1 MSELIEEAFTSAG
14 GPGTEDQHQ
23 DEKTVLMKMMLRMV
37 MAMRMIL
44 MKTLSE
50 LIEEAFTSAG
60 SRATEWGSV
69 TRDCARWTQGSG
81 MGANFYDAASIS
93 NPQYFQP
100 TITQNRVNRLVETVS
115 DMQLSGGK
123 IYVSIGD
130 DSCK

>member
-23 DEKTVLMKMMLRMV
+23 EDKIVLMKMMLRMV

-81 MGANFYDAASIS
+81 MGANFYDAASIF
-93 NPQYFQP
+93 NPQ
-100 TITQNRVNRLVETVS
+100 
-115 DMQLSGGK
+115 
-123 IYVSIGD
+123 
-130 DSCK
+130 

>member
-1 MSELIEEAFTSAG
+1 
-14 GPGTEDQHQ
+14 
-23 DEKTVLMKMMLRMV
+23 
-37 MAMRMIL
+37 
-44 MKTLSE
+44 
-50 LIEEAFTSAG
+50 
-60 SRATEWGSV
+60 
-69 TRDCARWTQGSG
+69 

-115 DMQLSGGK
+115 DMQLSEGK